1 MGTHHV
7 DFSLYLVTDR
17 TQTRGNPLSLVVE
30 QCLEAG
36 LRALQ
41 LREKDLPALELLEL
55 AQSLHGLT
63 QKFGAKLFINDR
75 ADVALAIGAEG
86 IQRTSHSLPT
96 AAIRLVAGA
105 GRLIGVSVHSL
116 EEARTAQAEGADFV
130 VFGPVYDTPSK
141 RPYGPPQGQDALARC
156 TSAVSIPVFAIGGIT
171 PARVSTV
178 RAAGARGVAVIS
190 AIIAADR
197 PRDATRAFLDAL
209 GSA

>member
-17 TQTRGNPLSLVVE
+17 SQTRGHPLSLVVE

-41 LREKDLPALELLEL
+41 VREKDLPALELLEL
-55 AQSLHGLT
+55 ALPLYGLT

-75 ADVALAIGAEG
+75 VDVALAIGAEG
-86 IQRTSHSLPT
+86 IQRTHHSLPT
-96 AAIRLVAGA
+96 AAIRRVAGA
-105 GRLIGVSVHSL
+105 EKLIGVSVHSL
-116 EEARTAQAEGADFV
+116 EEARTAQADGADFV

-141 RPYGPPQGQDALARC
+141 RPYGPPQGLEPLTRCAR
-156 TSAVSIPVFAIGGIT
+156 AISIPVFAIGGIT
-171 PARVSTV
+171 PERVSTV
-178 RAAGARGVAVIS
+178 KAAGARGVAVIS
-190 AIIAADR
+190 AIIAAER
-197 PRDATRAFLDAL
+197 PGDVTKAFLDAL